1 MGRPA
6 MNAFL
11 QGDLASS
18 PTSLPALALGLLLA
32 FLAGQLFAWVYLL
45 THSGVS
51 YSRSFVVSL
60 VALPV
65 LVSLVLMI
73 MADNLVTAFG
83 LIAVFAVVRFRN
95 ALRDTLDTSWVVAAI
110 AIGTACGTRKF
121 STAVIGALLVAGL
134 FGYLRMTGAGT
145 RRRFDLIL
153 NVRWMRPAVEL
164 PELGRLLERHSL
176 RVHLAHQHGGSAP
189 EGTELSYRL
198 LLRDPARAADLLG
211 ELAVLHGVGRI
222 SSAHAADD
230 SEI

>member
-1 MGRPA
+1 
-6 MNAFL
+6 
-11 QGDLASS
+11 
-18 PTSLPALALGLLLA
+18 
-32 FLAGQLFAWVYLL
+32 
-45 THSGVS
+45 
-51 YSRSFVVSL
+51 
-60 VALPV
+60 
-65 LVSLVLMI
+65 
-73 MADNLVTAFG
+73 
-83 LIAVFAVVRFRN
+83 
-95 ALRDTLDTSWVVAAI
+95 
-110 AIGTACGTRKF
+110 
-121 STAVIGALLVAGL
+121 
-134 FGYLRMTGAGT
+134 MTGAGT

-211 ELAVLHGVGRI
+211 ELAVLPGVGRI